1 MPYYITQDKTLTDCP
16 DWALI
21 KKLPDGSVEKVACH
35 PTKESAI
42 AQMIVVSNAEG
53 MKPLGEYVGMG
64 ERATTGIKAVI
75 SDIDDTL
82 IHHDQQIQDVV
93 DFVVGQDVA
102 IMLVTGRLESER
114 AATEAQLQDLGIDYD
129 RLFMNNL
136 PSTSDSATFKKQT
149 AESLMK
155 DYNILFAID
164 NDGAARAAYSSL
176 GLTVIDPA
184 HLPANRTDKLKD
196 NTQRNKTV
204 TISKRDMIEPTSVE
218 MAEPTK
224 ETLAIQLKDLLGEVV
239 IFKFLAHG
247 FHWNVRGINFQQYHE
262 FFGEIYE
269 DADGSIDP
277 IAESIRKLNFDA
289 PFTLTEFMNSAPEI
303 EPTDSTDPL
312 EMSRSLYIANES
324 VRTCL
329 AKAIDLADELEE
341 SGINNF
347 LSERLDM
354 HSKWQWQLR
363 SIVGDSFAKNYEI
376 DLEEVTED
384 SGQGNEN
391 EPAPMGQDKP
401 ESGDPNVAG
410 GVADNAPAMS
420 FDMGRSKW
428 ATAADLIIRKLEPT
442 QEIPVEDRA
451 KGFETRVNHGEFE
464 LREVEGGDG
473 MTFEGYAARFN
484 SPSDPIGGK
493 FTEYIAPGAFTRS
506 IKTRG
511 YDVKLLWNHDTSQV
525 LGSTRSGTLVLT
537 EDSNGLLARA
547 TLPDTQAGR
556 DAATLIKR
564 GDVAG
569 MSFGFQ
575 VPPGGDSWNTDG
587 TVRTLH
593 NVKLHEV
600 SITAFPA
607 YPASTASVR
616 AETRSIDADVLTA
629 GLTKLEM
636 GESLSDSEANTIR
649 EVVGKLTEPVEPMN
663 PDVGLLKKKLE
674 LQGKAI

>member
-16 DWALI
+16 AWALI
-21 KKLPDGSVEKVACH
+21 KKLPDGSVENVACH
-35 PTKESAI
+35 PTKDSAI
-42 AQMIVVSNAEG
+42 AQMVVVSNAEG

-64 ERATTGIKAVI
+64 ERSTTGNQAVI

-82 IHHDQQIQDVV
+82 IHHNQQIADVV
-93 DFVVGQDVA
+93 DFVETRDVA
-102 IMLVTGRLESER
+102 ILLVTGRLESTR
-114 AATEAQLQDLGIDYD
+114 PQTEKQLQDLGIDYD
-129 RLFMNNL
+129 QLFMNDL
-136 PSTSDSATFKKQT
+136 ASTSDSAEFKKQT
-149 AESLMK
+149 AEKLLK
-155 DYNILFAID
+155 DYNILLAID

-176 GLTVIDPA
+176 SIDVVDPA
-184 HLPANRTDKLKD
+184 HLPNDRPDRLKR
-196 NTQRNKTV
+196 NTQRKQTV
-204 TISKRDMIEPTSVE
+204 KIQKRDMIEPTSVE

-247 FHWNVRGINFQQYHE
+247 FHWNVRGINFQQFHE
-262 FFGEIYE
+262 FFQEIYE

-289 PFTLTEFMNSAPEI
+289 PFTLAEFMNSAPEN
-303 EPTDSTDPL
+303 EPTDSSDPL
-312 EMSRSLYIANES
+312 EMSRSLYIANEQ
-324 VRTCL
+324 VRECL

-376 DLEEVTED
+376 DLEEVNETTGQPTEA
-384 SGQGNEN
+384 
-391 EPAPMGQDKP
+391 EPAPMGQDMGNP
-401 ESGDPNVAG
+401 AGDIANPNG
-410 GVADNAPAMS
+410 IPDMS
-420 FDMGRSKW
+420 FGRSKW
-428 ATAADLIIRKLEPT
+428 ATAADLIIRRLEPA

-451 KGFETRVNHGEFE
+451 KGFETRVNHTDIE
-464 LREVEGGDG
+464 LRAVEGGDG

-493 FTEYIAPGAFTRS
+493 FTEFIAPGAFQRS

-575 VPPGGDSWNTDG
+575 VPAGGDSWNAEG
-587 TVRTLH
+587 TVRTLN

-616 AETRSIDADVLTA
+616 SETRAIDADVLA
-629 GLTKLEM
+629 GGLSNLEAGETLTDDQAKVL
-636 GESLSDSEANTIR
+636 R
-649 EVVGKLTEPVEPMN
+649 EVVGKLSAPVEPIS
-663 PDVGLLKKKLE
+663 PDIDVMKKKLE